1 MFWREITDLSCK
13 GTTIIITTHFMEESE
28 YCDRIMIQDH
38 GKMLIIGSTDEIREK
53 LHKPGANMD
62 AMFIDIVNQSRARG
76 EGAAQ

>member
-1 MFWREITDLSCK
+1 
-13 GTTIIITTHFMEESE
+13 
-28 YCDRIMIQDH
+28 
-38 GKMLIIGSTDEIREK
+38 MLIIGSTDEIREK